1 MRLQFLDSDDC
12 VLQLETNGRW
22 VRITGGDDGACVS
35 IPGIDLPRLVH
46 ELQIIANAYPCK
58 RHSLC
63 SSRKVTVSVL
73 QMESNS

>member
-1 MRLQFLDSDDC
+1 MKSRFLDSDDC

-46 ELQIIANAYPCK
+46 ELQIIANEYPLIASEA
-58 RHSLC
+58 HDMHDLHASGG
-63 SSRKVTVSVL
+63 
-73 QMESNS
+73 MP